1 MRNIISQRPDQGD
14 GLRMMKPF
22 AVTTSLKAKRG
33 PATGQLGRGRV
44 ATTQP
49 VLPRCSPDRLRF
61 ELALKNA
68 FDRTVAIVLM
78 IATAPVLLVSMALVK
93 LTSRGP
99 ALYSQKRVGQFGRVF
114 VIWKVRS
121 MYHNCEKLTG
131 PRWCTPG
138 DPRVTPVG
146 RALRALHIDEL
157 PQLVNVVRGQMS
169 LIGPRPERPEI
180 AAKLAGLVEEY
191 DARHVVLPGISGNA
205 QVHLPP
211 DTNVN
216 DVRDKL
222 VLDREYVEKFTLG
235 YDVKMLVLTGLKM
248 LRLYRPGRG

>member
-1 MRNIISQRPDQGD
+1 M
-14 GLRMMKPF
+14 LKPT
-22 AVTTSLKAKRG
+22 VSTTSLKLKR
-33 PATGQLGRGRV
+33 PTVVGQLGRARV
-44 ATTQP
+44 AITQP
-49 VLPRCSPDRLRF
+49 VLPRCSPGRLRF
-61 ELALKNA
+61 ELALKSI
-68 FDRTVAIVLM
+68 FDRTMAALLMVLS
-78 IATAPVLLVSMALVK
+78 APVLLASLAIVK

-146 RALRALHIDEL
+146 RALRTLHIDEL
-157 PQLVNVVRGQMS
+157 PQLVNVLRGQMS

-222 VLDREYVEKFTLG
+222 VLDREYVEKFTVG

-248 LRLYRPGRG
+248 LRIYRPKP